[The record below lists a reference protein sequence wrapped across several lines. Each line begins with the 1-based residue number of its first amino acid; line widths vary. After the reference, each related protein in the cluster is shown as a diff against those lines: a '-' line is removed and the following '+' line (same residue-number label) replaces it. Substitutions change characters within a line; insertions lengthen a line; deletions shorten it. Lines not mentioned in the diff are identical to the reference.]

1 MNLWSWIVLGCLT
14 LLILMLIVYAL
25 GHRYSRRRARAQPP
39 SEGSKAIHAAI
50 FAIMGLLIA
59 FSYAKAYSRLDERRA
74 LTVQEV
80 NAIGTAYSR
89 IDLLSQASQIELR
102 KNFKQYIAL
111 RAHYYNSLRN
121 LHDMEV
127 ENRNTAALE
136 REIWR
141 QAIENTQGAENAS
154 ARLLLIPALNA
165 MEDIVLERSI
175 IVQSHPPLV
184 VFLLLSIIAILC
196 AGITGYS
203 SGHLDKKSFNL
214 YNITFA
220 IIVSFTF
227 YIILDI
233 EHPIEG
239 LVTLNKANEAFKS
252 LLVN

>member
-1 MNLWSWIVLGCLT
+1 
-14 LLILMLIVYAL
+14 MLIVYAL
-25 GHRYSRRRARAQPP
+25 GHRYSRRHTRPPPP

-59 FSYAKAYSRLDERRA
+59 FSYSKAYSRLDERRE
-74 LTVQEV
+74 LTVKEV

-89 IDLLSQASQIELR
+89 IDLLSQTSQIELR

-111 RAHYYNSLRN
+111 RARYYNSLQN
-121 LHDMEV
+121 TNDMEA
-127 ENRNTAALE
+127 EHRNTAALE

-141 QAIENTQGAENAS
+141 HAIENTQGPDNVS

-165 MEDIVLERSI
+165 MGDIVLERSMTA
-175 IVQSHPPLV
+175 QSHPPLV

-196 AGITGYS
+196 AGVTGYS

-220 IIVSFTF
+220 IVVSFTF

-233 EHPIEG
+233 EHPTEG
-239 LVTLNKANEAFKS
+239 LITLNKANEAFKS